1 MSAPV
6 PAVRVLRFDTFE
18 LDLRAGELHKHG
30 VKLRLQG
37 QPVQL
42 LAILLQ
48 SAGNLV
54 TREELRSQLWPADT
68 FVDFDH
74 SLHNAVGRIREVLGD
89 SAEIPRYIE
98 TLPRRGY
105 RFIAPVEEVQAPRI
119 PEPKWQQNTR
129 RGGSRAPNRAAKQ
142 DTCSPGGHAVDS
154 CRYRV
159 SFLAG
164 AGGLASDKCSSPLTF
179 HRGTTTREPIW
190 RSLTGIF
197 RGWHDG

>member
-1 MSAPV
+1 
-6 PAVRVLRFDTFE
+6 
-18 LDLRAGELHKHG
+18 
-30 VKLRLQG
+30 
-37 QPVQL
+37 
-42 LAILLQ
+42 
-48 SAGNLV
+48 V

-105 RFIAPVEEVQAPRI
+105 RFIAPVEEVQAPGFRNQMAT
-119 PEPKWQQNTR
+119 KHAKGWQPR
-129 RGGSRAPNRAAKQ
+129 PNRAAKQ

-164 AGGLASDKCSSPLTF
+164 AAASHPTSAAPRLRSIAYYHSRTYLAIP
-179 HRGTTTREPIW
+179 HRNFSRMA
-190 RSLTGIF
+190 
-197 RGWHDG
+197 